1 MSIFVFQLFSKN
13 DKDDNVVSGGKYDVV
28 IRQTSTE
35 RDGWR
40 NEGEE
45 ERETIDNEWKRKKNA
60 DMSLLVR
67 FRINKSLF
75 LRFHCVTK
83 DFPSSILFN

>member
-35 RDGWR
+35 RD
-40 NEGEE
+40 
-45 ERETIDNEWKRKKNA
+45 ERRKRGGRKTIDNEWGRRRRSRKMLTCPSWF
-60 DMSLLVR
+60 DLEL
-67 FRINKSLF
+67 INLF
-75 LRFHCVTK
+75 FFVL
-83 DFPSSILFN
+83 IA